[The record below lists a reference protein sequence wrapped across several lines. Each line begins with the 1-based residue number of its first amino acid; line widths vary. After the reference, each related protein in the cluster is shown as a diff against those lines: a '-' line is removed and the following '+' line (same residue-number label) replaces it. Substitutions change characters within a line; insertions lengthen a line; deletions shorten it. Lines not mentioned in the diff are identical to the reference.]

1 MNDAVGPVL
10 EASDLGR
17 AVAEAIRRHNP
28 SVTIVDRGA
37 YLRVTCRGE
46 CRLER
51 ADVEA
56 ILGHAWA
63 LPGDLERVMPS
74 FAGNIA
80 FGRDCVRW
88 RARDVA

>member
-1 MNDAVGPVL
+1 MRRLVLWRLAQTPLVVLAVYTLTFVL
-10 EASDLGR
+10 
-17 AVAEAIRRHNP
+17 
-28 SVTIVDRGA
+28 
-37 YLRVTCRGE
+37 
-46 CRLER
+46 
-51 ADVEA
+51 
-56 ILGHAWA
+56 AWA